1 MNLRALIP
9 MSLLKVK
16 KSDGELRKMQQ
27 SITNDVSALCTTRI
41 CNSRGR

>member
-9 MSLLKVK
+9 MSLSKVK

-27 SITNDVSALCTTRI
+27 SITS
-41 CNSRGR
+41 